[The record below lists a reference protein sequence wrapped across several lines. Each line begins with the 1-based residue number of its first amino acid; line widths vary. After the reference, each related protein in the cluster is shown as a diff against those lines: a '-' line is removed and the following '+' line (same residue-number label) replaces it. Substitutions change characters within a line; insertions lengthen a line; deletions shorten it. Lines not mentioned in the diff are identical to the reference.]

1 MKSISYEEFQQNL
14 PYWLAYLRDG
24 GELSVKQAGQKTVKP
39 SANDATSGRSEGTDL
54 LSNSIQVKGSRKL
67 SFKDALETTRTRH
80 ANTIKILGDK

>member
-24 GELSVKQAGQKTVKP
+24 GELSVKQAGQKMLKH
-39 SANDATSGRSEGTDL
+39 SANDAA
-54 LSNSIQVKGSRKL
+54 SNRGEDITPSSDSFRDKGYKKL
-67 SFKDALETTRTRH
+67 SFKDALATTRTRH

>member
-24 GELSVKQAGQKTVKP
+24 GELSVKQAAQKAVKP
-39 SANDATSGRSEGTDL
+39 SANDATSDRGKDIAISSTSVG
-54 LSNSIQVKGSRKL
+54 VMHSRKL

>member
-1 MKSISYEEFQQNL
+1 MKSISYEEFQQDL

-24 GELSVKQAGQKTVKP
+24 GELSVKQAAQKTVKP
-39 SANDATSGRSEGTDL
+39 SANDANSGRSKNIAL
-54 LSNSIQVKGSRKL
+54 SSNSVRVRDNRKL